1 MNKFIIKEIHDFAS
15 DAIGYCISDAE
26 SIDCN
31 LSELLGMDFKTTVY
45 SRHISGNT
53 QVWPTSKEV
62 KYHKFI
68 FSKYPKPKNYIN
80 SLSWNSITIDALK
93 KMKTYMEIE
102 YNSQILHIGLDVTK
116 ESLEKM
122 QNTKLFYTTS
132 MGTLSTNLIM
142 DCGEFPVD
150 N

>member
-1 MNKFIIKEIHDFAS
+1 
-15 DAIGYCISDAE
+15 
-26 SIDCN
+26 
-31 LSELLGMDFKTTVY
+31 
-45 SRHISGNT
+45 
-53 QVWPTSKEV
+53 
-62 KYHKFI
+62 
-68 FSKYPKPKNYIN
+68 
-80 SLSWNSITIDALK
+80 
-93 KMKTYMEIE
+93 MKTYMEIE

-122 QNTKLFYTTS
+122 QNTRLFYTTS